1 MQTQKY
7 AVNQYLIESVL
18 SKVREGEIAIPE
30 IQRPFVWDASQVR
43 DLLDSLYQGFPI
55 GYLIAWRNPDVRLKD
70 GTTASGKMI
79 LIDGQQRVTALTAA
93 ILGQQVVNK
102 NYKKGRIAIAFNP
115 IEERFEVQNPAILK
129 DVAWIPDVAPLL
141 SGETKLIKAVN
152 KYLAAN
158 AKADAD
164 QMELRF
170 STLTDI
176 PKKQIGLIELSH
188 DLDIETVT
196 EIFIRINSKGTV
208 LSQADFA
215 MSKIASDSRYGGPQ
229 LRKCIDY
236 FSHLSVAPEAYSQI
250 KENDSDFVKSD
261 YFPKMS
267 WLKDEKDDL
276 YDPGYTD
283 ILRVA
288 FTTEFNRGKLA
299 DLVSLLSGRNF
310 ETKTYEE
317 AIAEDTFGRLRS
329 SVLNYINES
338 HFKRFVMII
347 KGAGFVSSRM
357 VRSQNAL
364 NAAYIVYLKLRQL
377 KANDA
382 LIEGWVRRWYVLSV
396 LTGRYSGSPESQ
408 FDSDIRQMASGDF
421 GAYLKS
427 QEDAEL
433 SEAFWDVG
441 LVQQLDTSQANSPQF
456 WVWVASQVKGN
467 ARGFLSRDIRVQ
479 ELVSLLGD
487 IHHVFPKDALKR
499 AGFEK
504 GLYNQI
510 ANYVFAQEE
519 INIKVGNKLPKDYLS
534 VVRAQCSGGDLKYGS
549 INDSATLKT
558 NFAEN
563 SIPESL
569 SDGGIEQYESFL
581 AERRQL
587 MAAAL
592 RTYYATL

>member
-1 MQTQKY
+1 MT
-7 AVNQYLIESVL
+7 
-18 SKVREGEIAIPE
+18 
-30 IQRPFVWDASQVR
+30 
-43 DLLDSLYQGFPI
+43 
-55 GYLIAWRNPDVRLKD
+55 
-70 GTTASGKMI
+70 
-79 LIDGQQRVTALTAA
+79 
-93 ILGQQVVNK
+93 
-102 NYKKGRIAIAFNP
+102 
-115 IEERFEVQNPAILK
+115 
-129 DVAWIPDVAPLL
+129 
-141 SGETKLIKAVN
+141 
-152 KYLAAN
+152 
-158 AKADAD
+158 
-164 QMELRF
+164 
-170 STLTDI
+170 
-176 PKKQIGLIELSH
+176 
-188 DLDIETVT
+188 
-196 EIFIRINSKGTV
+196 
-208 LSQADFA
+208 
-215 MSKIASDSRYGGPQ
+215 
-229 LRKCIDY
+229 
-236 FSHLSVAPEAYSQI
+236 
-250 KENDSDFVKSD
+250 
-261 YFPKMS
+261 

-382 LIEGWVRRWYVLSV
+382 MIEGWVRRWYVLSV

-427 QEDAEL
+427 QEDAAL
-433 SEAFWDVG
+433 SDAFWEVG

-487 IHHVFPKDALKR
+487 IHHVFPKDALKK
-499 AGFEK
+499 AGFDK
-504 GLYNQI
+504 SLYNQI

-519 INIKVGNKLPKDYLS
+519 INIKVGNKLPKDYLE
-534 VVRAQCSGGDLKYGS
+534 VVRTQCSGGELKYGS
-549 INDSATLKT
+549 INDSATLKM
-558 NFAEN
+558 NFVEN
-563 SIPESL
+563 SIPDSL
-569 SDGGIEQYESFL
+569 FDGGIEQYEVFL
-581 AERRQL
+581 AERRKL
-587 MAAAL
+587 MAGTL
-592 RTYYATL
+592 RAYYATL